1 MSEGSLFVV
10 YASPKKF
17 TTANFR
23 AGQNHSFRINSSRR
37 ILLLI
42 FSIGNFHAE
51 TTRRTKLPIM
61 NTSGNR
67 ARNPRRMSS
76 SVFKD
81 LNLPGINTYKKWQRG
96 GPRVGNWF
104 V

>member
-1 MSEGSLFVV
+1 
-10 YASPKKF
+10 
-17 TTANFR
+17 
-23 AGQNHSFRINSSRR
+23 
-37 ILLLI
+37 
-42 FSIGNFHAE
+42 
-51 TTRRTKLPIM
+51 M